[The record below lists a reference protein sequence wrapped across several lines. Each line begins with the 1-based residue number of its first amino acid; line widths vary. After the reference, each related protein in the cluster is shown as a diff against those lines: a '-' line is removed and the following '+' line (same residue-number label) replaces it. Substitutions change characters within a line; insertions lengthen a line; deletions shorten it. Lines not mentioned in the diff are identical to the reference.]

1 MYQDVPKTDELAPLI
16 FWILIGHFRANK
28 ENFKTLGLFR
38 RTPGHSAMRRLELH
52 MQAGNFGYL
61 KILGSS
67 EISNVMVSNM
77 IKRTLSNM
85 KEPLIP
91 YEFYDSFMKLDE

>member
-1 MYQDVPKTDELAPLI
+1 MYQDVLNTDELPPLI

-38 RTPGHSAMRRLELH
+38 RTPGHSAMRKLEVNL
-52 MQAGNFGYL
+52 QAGNFGYL
-61 KILGSS
+61 KTLGST
-67 EISNVMVSNM
+67 EISNVLVSNM

-91 YEFYDSFMKLDE
+91 YGFYD